1 MRTTFL
7 ITVFALVACT
17 LTQAQILLHPTPVSA
32 GGVSTT
38 SSFTMRS
45 SLGQAFIGRP
55 KTTATIQGVGFWYRP
70 QRAAGATV
78 AIPATEGE
86 IGTRVSIPVMLT
98 QSSRLV
104 VAGPRGFTI
113 KVRYNNTVLVY
124 KGAFPVT
131 TEGGENIVTITGT
144 VRDTV
149 TVLADL
155 DFLVT
160 LGNAERTDMIID
172 DVQWQGT
179 TSMATDRVNGIF
191 QALGVCKEG
200 DIVRLIH
207 RKSSTAITG
216 IAPQPAID
224 NIDVNVI
231 LGTDGPMSLHI
242 IDLAGTSV
250 AMLVYDEKAKAG
262 KHSFTFDIS
271 HLISGSYYMVMQT
284 SHQLHT
290 ATMIVRK

>member
-1 MRTTFL
+1 MRTTVL
-7 ITVFALVACT
+7 ITVLALFAT

-32 GGVSTT
+32 GGVGTT

-55 KTTATIQGVGFWYRP
+55 KTSATIQGVGFWYRP
-70 QRAAGATV
+70 QRTAGATV
-78 AIPATEGE
+78 VIPTTEGE
-86 IGTRVSIPVMLT
+86 IGTHVSIPVLLT

-104 VAGPRGFTI
+104 VNGPRGFTI

-131 TEGGENIVTITGT
+131 TEAGESIITITGT

-160 LGNAERTDMIID
+160 LGNAESTDMIID

-179 TSMATDRVNGIF
+179 TSMATNRVNGLF

-200 DIVRLIH
+200 DVVRLIH
-207 RKSSTAITG
+207 RKSTTAITG
-216 IAPQPAID
+216 IAPQPAVD
-224 NIDVNVI
+224 VIDVDVL
-231 LGTDGPMSLHI
+231 LGADGPMSLHV

-250 AMLVYDEKAKAG
+250 AMLMYDEKAKAG
-262 KHSFTFDIS
+262 RYTFTFDIS

-284 SHQLHT
+284 SHQLLT
-290 ATMIVRK
+290 ASMIVRK